1 MQMAEKNEYDITEA
15 FRKIEAELID
25 SMMRNMDRHRAE
37 EDKEGYEWTMWQ
49 AEQLKALEKYKKEN
63 QKRYSKQFKNI
74 NASIEALIQ
83 EARARGNMNQEI
95 RILKAIKNGFQGA
108 KKVTRGAAGEFFKLN
123 DRKLDALIKATV
135 SDMEKAETAILRKAN
150 DDYRKAIYSA
160 QVYAN
165 TGAGTYEKAVDM
177 ATRDMLSRG
186 LSCVTFSNGAQHT
199 LKDYADMAIR
209 TASKR
214 AYLQGEGEKR
224 QEWGITTV
232 ILAKRGGNPCPKC
245 LPFVGKV
252 LIDDVW
258 SGGRSDG
265 VDPETGKSYPLMS
278 YAIAHGLYHPRCKD
292 SHTTYF
298 PGISTADDTWT
309 REELEAV
316 GLANQ
321 EEARQQYAKRQEEKY
336 ERLEKYSL
344 DDENQKRYAARREE
358 WKKRRRAAMQ
368 KAEEEKG
375 PNMQTVKEKISA
387 KRNERDEL
395 IRKKDELTSERKELE
410 KKVYFDLTG
419 TQEEMERLQAVSQK
433 EKELESQIEAVKDQI
448 KEQQGIYRK
457 AVEERLIKDGVIKE
471 IRLSDKMTPEAAD
484 EIENTLRHMKEK
496 YGVMPKG
503 IVFSPLKVPDATA
516 SYNWIDDK
524 IYLSNKITDP
534 EKYLE
539 FIKKVEESHE
549 AYREHYNIKQLG
561 KERLE
566 EAEKILADK
575 TVQGYEREQAL
586 LQKAEAEIMLNTQ
599 RFGVRENIH
608 DVLMHEYGH
617 FIHRHASGDQNNIQ
631 KKNVFKAKELGGKMS
646 GGDWFY
652 EKNVKYSREAKVEA
666 ARISEY
672 ATENPYETFAEGF
685 LAMEKGE
692 RIPDRIAEVIS
703 DAMKAAGAKPV
714 ENMRGSDI
722 IRVSKT
728 TLTAEPNTITEV
740 VGKRG
745 GIDRNYYGADGKQ
758 NKQISNNDHGNPKR
772 HPYGKHGEH
781 AHDYIY
787 DEEGKLK
794 GRPVRELTEQERKEN
809 EDII

>member
-1 MQMAEKNEYDITEA
+1 
-15 FRKIEAELID
+15 
-25 SMMRNMDRHRAE
+25 
-37 EDKEGYEWTMWQ
+37 
-49 AEQLKALEKYKKEN
+49 
-63 QKRYSKQFKNI
+63 
-74 NASIEALIQ
+74 
-83 EARARGNMNQEI
+83 
-95 RILKAIKNGFQGA
+95 
-108 KKVTRGAAGEFFKLN
+108 
-123 DRKLDALIKATV
+123 
-135 SDMEKAETAILRKAN
+135 
-150 DDYRKAIYSA
+150 
-160 QVYAN
+160 
-165 TGAGTYEKAVDM
+165 
-177 ATRDMLSRG
+177 
-186 LSCVTFSNGAQHT
+186 
-199 LKDYADMAIR
+199 MAIR

-309 REELEAV
+309 KEELEAV

-336 ERLEKYSL
+336 ERLEEYSL

-419 TQEEMERLQAVSQK
+419 TEEEMERLQAVSQK

-457 AVEERLIKDGVIKE
+457 AVEERLIKDGVIE
-471 IRLSDKMTPEAAD
+471 EVRLSDKMTPEAAD

>member
-1 MQMAEKNEYDITEA
+1 
-15 FRKIEAELID
+15 
-25 SMMRNMDRHRAE
+25 
-37 EDKEGYEWTMWQ
+37 
-49 AEQLKALEKYKKEN
+49 
-63 QKRYSKQFKNI
+63 
-74 NASIEALIQ
+74 
-83 EARARGNMNQEI
+83 
-95 RILKAIKNGFQGA
+95 
-108 KKVTRGAAGEFFKLN
+108 
-123 DRKLDALIKATV
+123 
-135 SDMEKAETAILRKAN
+135 
-150 DDYRKAIYSA
+150 
-160 QVYAN
+160 
-165 TGAGTYEKAVDM
+165 
-177 ATRDMLSRG
+177 
-186 LSCVTFSNGAQHT
+186 
-199 LKDYADMAIR
+199 
-209 TASKR
+209 
-214 AYLQGEGEKR
+214 
-224 QEWGITTV
+224 
-232 ILAKRGGNPCPKC
+232 
-245 LPFVGKV
+245 
-252 LIDDVW
+252 
-258 SGGRSDG
+258 
-265 VDPETGKSYPLMS
+265 
-278 YAIAHGLYHPRCKD
+278 
-292 SHTTYF
+292 
-298 PGISTADDTWT
+298 
-309 REELEAV
+309 
-316 GLANQ
+316 
-321 EEARQQYAKRQEEKY
+321 
-336 ERLEKYSL
+336 
-344 DDENQKRYAARREE
+344 
-358 WKKRRRAAMQ
+358 
-368 KAEEEKG
+368 
-375 PNMQTVKEKISA
+375 MQTVKEKISA

-457 AVEERLIKDGVIKE
+457 AVEERLIKDGVIE
-471 IRLSDKMTPEAAD
+471 EVRLSDKMTPEAAD

>member
-1 MQMAEKNEYDITEA
+1 MAEKNEYDITEA

-37 EDKEGYEWTMWQ
+37 EEKEGYEWTMWQ

-63 QKRYSKQFKNI
+63 QKRYSKQFKSI
-74 NASIEALIQ
+74 NAHIEALIR

-95 RILKAIKNGFQGA
+95 RILKAIKNGFQGV
-108 KKVTRGAAGEFFKLN
+108 KKVTRGAAGDFFKLN
-123 DRKLDALIKATV
+123 DRKLDTLIKATV
-135 SDMEKAETAILRKAN
+135 LDMEKAETAILRKAN

-298 PGISTADDTWT
+298 PGISTADDSWT
-309 REELEAV
+309 KEELEAIDME
-316 GLANQ
+316 NKQ
-321 EEARQQYAKRQEEKY
+321 EAEKQYAARQEEKY
-336 ERLEKYSL
+336 TRLEKYSL
-344 DDENQKRYAARREE
+344 DEENQKRYAARREE
-358 WKKRRRAAMQ
+358 WKKRRQETQQTGMP
-368 KAEEEKG
+368 KKEST
-375 PNMQTVKEKISA
+375 PDMQTIKKEISA
-387 KRNERDEL
+387 KRKERDNL
-395 IRKKDELTSERKELE
+395 NKKMDGILAEKKELE
-410 KKVYFDLTG
+410 KKVYLDLTA
-419 TQEEMERLQAVSQK
+419 TQGEMERIQK
-433 EKELESQIEAVKDQI
+433 VVESEKELEKQI
-448 KEQQGIYRK
+448 KAADEGIREKQGIYRK
-457 AVEERLIKDGVIKE
+457 EAEERLISEGIVKE
-471 IRLSDKMTPEAAD
+471 AKLSDQMAPEAVD
-484 EIENTLRHMKEK
+484 QIEKTLKHLKER
-496 YGVMPKG
+496 YGIMPEG
-503 IVFSPLKVPDATA
+503 IVYNPFKVTDATA
-516 SYNWIDDK
+516 TYNWLDDK
-524 IYLSNKITDP
+524 IYLSNKMRDP
-534 EKYLE
+534 AEYLKTV
-539 FIKKVEESHE
+539 KKSEESHR
-549 AYREHYNIKQLG
+549 AHREHYNT
-561 KERLE
+561 KEEARKKLA
-566 EAEKILADK
+566 EAEKILEDRTIK
-575 TVQGYEREQAL
+575 GYEREKAVL
-586 LQKAEAEIMLNTQ
+586 AKAEAEIDLNVS
-599 RFGVRENIH
+599 RYAVRENMS
-608 DVLMHEYGH
+608 DALLHEYGH
-617 FIHRHASGDQNNIQ
+617 FIHRHANTDYVQ
-631 KKNVFKAKELGGKMS
+631 KKNVFKAKELGGKMI
-646 GGDWFY
+646 GNDWGY
-652 EKNVKYSREAKVEA
+652 DINTEYSRSAKIEA
-666 ARISEY
+666 AKISQY
-672 ATENPYETFAEGF
+672 AAENPYETFAEGF

-692 RIPDRIAEVIS
+692 KIPDRIAEVIS
-703 DAMKAAGAKPV
+703 DAIKAAGAKPI

-794 GRPVRELTEQERKEN
+794 GRPVREMTEQERKEN

>member
-1 MQMAEKNEYDITEA
+1 M
-15 FRKIEAELID
+15 
-25 SMMRNMDRHRAE
+25 
-37 EDKEGYEWTMWQ
+37 
-49 AEQLKALEKYKKEN
+49 
-63 QKRYSKQFKNI
+63 YS
-74 NASIEALIQ
+74 
-83 EARARGNMNQEI
+83 
-95 RILKAIKNGFQGA
+95 
-108 KKVTRGAAGEFFKLN
+108 
-123 DRKLDALIKATV
+123 
-135 SDMEKAETAILRKAN
+135 
-150 DDYRKAIYSA
+150 
-160 QVYAN
+160 
-165 TGAGTYEKAVDM
+165 
-177 ATRDMLSRG
+177 
-186 LSCVTFSNGAQHT
+186 
-199 LKDYADMAIR
+199 
-209 TASKR
+209 
-214 AYLQGEGEKR
+214 
-224 QEWGITTV
+224 
-232 ILAKRGGNPCPKC
+232 
-245 LPFVGKV
+245 
-252 LIDDVW
+252 
-258 SGGRSDG
+258 RSH
-265 VDPETGKSYPLMS
+265 L
-278 YAIAHGLYHPRCKD
+278 
-292 SHTTYF
+292 
-298 PGISTADDTWT
+298 
-309 REELEAV
+309 
-316 GLANQ
+316 
-321 EEARQQYAKRQEEKY
+321 
-336 ERLEKYSL
+336 
-344 DDENQKRYAARREE
+344 
-358 WKKRRRAAMQ
+358 
-368 KAEEEKG
+368 
-375 PNMQTVKEKISA
+375 
-387 KRNERDEL
+387 
-395 IRKKDELTSERKELE
+395 
-410 KKVYFDLTG
+410 
-419 TQEEMERLQAVSQK
+419 
-433 EKELESQIEAVKDQI
+433 
-448 KEQQGIYRK
+448 
-457 AVEERLIKDGVIKE
+457 
-471 IRLSDKMTPEAAD
+471 
-484 EIENTLRHMKEK
+484 
-496 YGVMPKG
+496 PKG